1 MLSAP
6 ALPIGRRQERSR
18 KLELAA
24 RDADALDRKIGAR
37 SARIRSTAAISD
49 SPAGRQIA
57 WYLDRVS
64 SGAEGSSEGEL
75 GARCALKMIVRAP
88 FPYPHEVNSGG

>member
-1 MLSAP
+1 MKHLDRRLRRGGEEIDLGITAPASSPSATLMLSAP

-37 SARIRSTAAISD
+37 SARIRSTAAIRD
-49 SPAGRQIA
+49 SPAGR
-57 WYLDRVS
+57 R
-64 SGAEGSSEGEL
+64 
-75 GARCALKMIVRAP
+75 RR
-88 FPYPHEVNSGG
+88 